1 LDKNGIG
8 MKPELTYR
16 RYVGAEIANVFEPLA
31 ALRIAVFRDFPYLYE
46 GSSAYEKGYLQTYS
60 QSPRS
65 LLFTVS
71 EGRKMV
77 GATTALPLADETD
90 EVRKPFLKAGYDL
103 DEIFYFGESVLLSE
117 YRGLGIGHRFFD
129 AREDH
134 ARSFAHFKFATFC
147 AVQRPEDHPARPV
160 GYQPL
165 DTFWKKRGYV
175 PQPSLTTMF
184 SWPDI
189 GETESTAKPMLF
201 WTKKL

>member
-1 LDKNGIG
+1 
-8 MKPELTYR
+8 MRPELTYR
-16 RYVGAEIANVFEPLA
+16 RYVGAEIAKVFEPLA
-31 ALRIAVFRDFPYLYE
+31 VLRITVFRDFPYLYE
-46 GSSAYEKGYLQTYS
+46 GSLEYEKGYLQTYS

-71 EGRKMV
+71 DGRKMV
-77 GATTALPLADETD
+77 GATTALPLTDETA
-90 EVRKPFLKAGYDL
+90 EVREPFLKAGYDL
-103 DEIFYFGESVLLSE
+103 GEVFYFGESVLLLE

-129 AREDH
+129 ERENH
-134 ARSFAHFKFATFC
+134 ARSFGTFKHTAFC
-147 AVQRPEDHPARPV
+147 AVQRPEGHPACPV

-165 DTFWKKRGYV
+165 DRFWKKRGYA

-189 GETESTAKPMLF
+189 GETVSTAKPMLF